1 MALIEVAAFIMMHSG
16 VDPSYKATFFNE
28 SNPYDSYY
36 QYELTGT
43 EISKR
48 NIHLYAPSILGYS
61 YYDHQRSEEFLK
73 KMNSEYR
80 EGESSYTDYCLR
92 QIQEFEQTHVADTKR
107 VLEKQPPTDD
117 DRELRLNAHDMVTH
131 KQRVE
136 WKEHTHYITEKTY
149 SIRSDDNPKNSIMV
163 CCQKVDI
170 YKRQIAKATE
180 ELNKHVK
187 DKHLNDKNVRYEL
200 EYDEGIKT
208 CSIRFNTTD
217 NINLIPFTTI
227 VDIIEIFLKSVLSP
241 DIKYELSI
249 FDFTCSEVEFV
260 SHPNSTETPIFIS
273 YDESKHTMI
282 YGTNPTEEASKSE
295 RDKRVLSYAYSG
307 SASPHRHLLRSAFTV
322 HPGPAV
328 SPSPERPTSTIH
340 VKLDSYITSFVDV
353 NPIVE
358 LGGDSISV
366 PSDSYQDSHSDSLL
380 LSPSLGEGSQSSGHD
395 GDGGSRRRRRT
406 IKKVSLR
413 NRRRTKVRSKRSKR
427 QRKTKSKR

>member
-16 VDPSYKATFFNE
+16 VDPNYKTKFINE

-36 QYELTGT
+36 LYELTGR
-43 EISKR
+43 EISKD

-73 KMNSEYR
+73 EMNKAYIE
-80 EGESSYTDYCLR
+80 ESIESIESYTDYCLEK
-92 QIQEFEQTHVADTKR
+92 IHDFEKQHVADTKQA
-107 VLEKQPPTDD
+107 LEKTPPTDD
-117 DRELRLNAHDMVTH
+117 GRELRQNAHDMVTH

-149 SIRSDDNPKNSIMV
+149 SIDSHDNPKNSIMV

-170 YKRQIAKATE
+170 DKQLIEKASK
-180 ELNKHVK
+180 ELNRNVK
-187 DKHLNDKNVRYEL
+187 DTHYTYEL
-200 EYDEGIKT
+200 EYDEDTKT
-208 CSIRFNTTD
+208 CSIRFNTSAD
-217 NINLIPFTTI
+217 INYIPFTTI

-249 FDFTCSEVEFV
+249 FDFTCSEVEFT
-260 SHPNSTETPIFIS
+260 PKPTETPIFIS
-273 YDESKHTMI
+273 YDKKTNTMI

-295 RDKRVLSYAYSG
+295 RDKRVLSYAHPG
-307 SASPHRHLLRSAFTV
+307 SASPVPHLLRSEFKV
-322 HPGPAV
+322 YPGPAD
-328 SPSPERPTSTIH
+328 SPSPERPTPTIR
-340 VKLDSYITSFVDV
+340 VKLDSPITSFVDV

-366 PSDSYQDSHSDSLL
+366 PSETYSLQDSLQDSLS
-380 LSPSLGEGSQSSGHD
+380 SPIEV
-395 GDGGSRRRRRT
+395 DGGSRRRRRRT

>member
-16 VDPSYKATFFNE
+16 VDPIFKETIFNE

-43 EISKR
+43 EITKP
-48 NIHLYAPSILGYS
+48 NIRLYAPSILGYS

-73 KMNSEYR
+73 EMNRDYNEHT
-80 EGESSYTDYCLR
+80 EPSYTGYCLR
-92 QIQEFEQTHVADTKR
+92 KIQEFEQTHVADTRR
-107 VLEKQPPTDD
+107 VLEKQHPTGD
-117 DRELRLNAHDMVTH
+117 DRELRLNAHEMVTH

-136 WKEHTHYITEKTY
+136 WKEHRHYITEKTY

-170 YKRQIAKATE
+170 DKRQIAKATE

-187 DKHLNDKNVRYEL
+187 DTHLKDKQYTYEL
-200 EYDEGIKT
+200 EYDEGTKT
-208 CSIRFNTTD
+208 CSIRFNTSAD
-217 NINLIPFTTI
+217 INFIPFTTI
-227 VDIIEIFLKSVLSP
+227 VEIIEIFLERVLAESQ
-241 DIKYELSI
+241 KYTLSI

-260 SHPNSTETPIFIS
+260 SHPNPTEKPIFLS
-273 YDESKHTMI
+273 YDERTNTMI

-295 RDKRVLSYAYSG
+295 RDKRVLSYAHPG

-328 SPSPERPTSTIH
+328 SPSPERPTPTIH
-340 VKLDSYITSFVDV
+340 VKLDSNITTFVDV

-358 LGGDSISV
+358 LGGDSMSLS
-366 PSDSYQDSHSDSLL
+366 SDSYPQQYSLSSD
-380 LSPSLGEGSQSSGHD
+380 G

>member
-16 VDPSYKATFFNE
+16 VDPIFKETIFNE
-28 SNPYDSYY
+28 SNSHVSYY

-43 EISKR
+43 EITKP

-73 KMNSEYR
+73 EMNRDYNEHT
-80 EGESSYTDYCLR
+80 EPSYTGYCLR
-92 QIQEFEQTHVADTKR
+92 KIQEFEQTHVADTRR
-107 VLEKQPPTDD
+107 VLEKQPPTGD
-117 DRELRLNAHDMVTH
+117 DRELRLNAHEMVTH

-136 WKEHTHYITEKTY
+136 WKEHRHYITQKTY
-149 SIRSDDNPKNSIMV
+149 SIRSDDNPKNSIIV

-170 YKRQIAKATE
+170 DKRQIAKATE

-187 DKHLNDKNVRYEL
+187 DKHYTYEL
-200 EYDEGIKT
+200 EYDEGTKT
-208 CSIRFNTTD
+208 CSIRFNTSAD
-217 NINLIPFTTI
+217 INFIPFTTI
-227 VDIIEIFLKSVLSP
+227 VEIIEIFLKSVLSP

-260 SHPNSTETPIFIS
+260 NHPNPTETPIFLS
-273 YDESKHTMI
+273 YDERTNTMI

-295 RDKRVLSYAYSG
+295 RDKRVLSYAHPG
-307 SASPHRHLLRSAFTV
+307 SASPVPHLLRSAFTV

-328 SPSPERPTSTIH
+328 SPSPERPTPTIH
-340 VKLDSYITSFVDV
+340 VKLDSNITTFVDV

-358 LGGDSISV
+358 LGGDSMSLS
-366 PSDSYQDSHSDSLL
+366 SDSYPQQYSLL
-380 LSPSLGEGSQSSGHD
+380 PSSVDGSQSSDG
-395 GDGGSRRRRRT
+395 GDGGSRRRRRRT